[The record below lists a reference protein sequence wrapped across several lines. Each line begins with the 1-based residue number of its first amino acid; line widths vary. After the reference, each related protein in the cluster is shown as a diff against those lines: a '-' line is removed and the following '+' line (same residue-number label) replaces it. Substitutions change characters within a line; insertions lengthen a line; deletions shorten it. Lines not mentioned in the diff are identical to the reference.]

1 MKDLELKINSL
12 ATKIEDLRAKSNKS
26 TRIAT
31 IVYIV
36 LVVFVF
42 GYTAI
47 IMNMLKEKATAD
59 SISAIAKVK
68 INDSLLTDGNR
79 QWVLDYCK
87 EQTPLIADGLVTL
100 THDQLIPSIKV
111 KIKNQLDGQIDGII
125 ARLEKDVYPELNK
138 VLSEHVDELKKHSD
152 LTDKKV
158 ASELAKLLA
167 KDLDKEMGKFINDK
181 LKSRMD
187 ILSKEL
193 DGISSKKYSELTAK
207 EAAERRMI
215 VNWVF
220 LMEHHESPANVFG
233 EVLQGVNATYSE
245 LLKNF
250 DL

>member
-42 GYTAI
+42 GYTAV
-47 IMNMLKEKATAD
+47 IMNMLKKKATAD

-138 VLSEHVDELKKHSD
+138 VLSEHVEELKKHSD
-152 LTDKKV
+152 LTDEKV

-193 DGISSKKYSELTAK
+193 DRISSKKYSELTAK

>member
-12 ATKIEDLRAKSNKS
+12 ATKIEDLRAKGDKS

-42 GYTAI
+42 GYTTV
-47 IMNMLKEKATAD
+47 IMNELKKRATAD
-59 SISAIAKVK
+59 SISARARIMIEQGV
-68 INDSLLTDGNR
+68 LTEGNR

-87 EQTPLIADGLVTL
+87 EQTPLIADGLVML
-100 THDQLIPSIKV
+100 THDQIIPSIKV
-111 KIKNQLDGQIDGII
+111 KIKNQIDGQIDGII

-138 VLSEHVDELKKHSD
+138 VLSEHVEELKKHSD

-167 KDLDKEMGKFINDK
+167 KDLDKEMGQFINDK

-187 ILSKEL
+187 KLSQEL
-193 DGISSKKYSELTAK
+193 DRISSKKYSELTEK
-207 EAAERRMI
+207 EAAERRLI

-220 LMEHHESPANVFG
+220 LMEHHESPANILG
-233 EVLQGVNATYSE
+233 EVLQGVNATYSD